1 MSKLIAVERN
11 TSVCGRYFPDAG
23 RTLFE
28 RKPALPGGHRQL
40 HRSSEHDRLMC
51 TASKGGLFSIV
62 ISFHLLTV
70 EAIVDDIL
78 TVSKLD
84 SNLLKITPVAVKPVE
99 IAKRAVKMF
108 DAELQSKKLQVVFEA
123 HSSLQEL
130 KVEWMILDPSRV
142 LQILVCIPITISKT
156 RSNSFADQLDDKRNQ
171 IHSHVR

>member
-1 MSKLIAVERN
+1 
-11 TSVCGRYFPDAG
+11 
-23 RTLFE
+23 
-28 RKPALPGGHRQL
+28 
-40 HRSSEHDRLMC
+40 MC
-51 TASKGGLFSIV
+51 TASKGELFSIV

-108 DAELQSKKLQVVFEA
+108 DAELQSKELQVVFEA

-156 RSNSFADQLDDKRNQ
+156 LSNGFTDQLDDKRNQ